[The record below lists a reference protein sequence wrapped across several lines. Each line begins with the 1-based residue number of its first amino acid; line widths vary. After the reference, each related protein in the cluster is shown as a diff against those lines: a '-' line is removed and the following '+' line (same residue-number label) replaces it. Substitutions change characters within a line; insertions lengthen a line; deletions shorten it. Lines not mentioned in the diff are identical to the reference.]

1 MGQNMKY
8 RLALDLGSTSLGWA
22 IFLLDQST
30 SPRPKALVKTG
41 SRIFPNSRRSEIGR
55 QHESLAKVRREKR
68 QARRRRDRFLKRRDK
83 LINALVKWGLFPE
96 DIAARKALELLNP
109 YSLRARGLTEKL
121 SLHEFGRALF
131 HLNQRRGF
139 KSNRKTD
146 SANNDD
152 TPIKGAVS
160 RLHKELDETKAT
172 VGAWLNRRRLALL
185 RTPNVATVRARH
197 REEMRPQKRDPSKT
211 TPETVFDFFV
221 DRDMVAAEFNAL
233 WAAQAVHHGN
243 DLPTEARDKIKD
255 IIFFQRK
262 LRPVSPGRCSILTNL
277 RRAYKAFPV
286 VQQLRIFQEVN
297 HLEILDEKMLGHS
310 LSVAQR
316 DCIARELLKGR
327 DLTWKQIKQL
337 PSFHSSDV
345 FNLEKGGDERKGL
358 TGDETAACLKGKDY
372 FGQRWLEDFDDVLR
386 HRIVWKL
393 LHAQDSTALHK
404 WLQLRAGLTAEVA
417 ERVAKVS
424 LPSGVS
430 AYSRRV
436 SGKFLHQLQLAVV
449 PISDAVSAAGFG
461 SHSAISHFEMTGE
474 ILPKLPYYGQHL
486 QRHVGLGTNDPN
498 DLDEAKRWGR
508 IANPT
513 VHVGLNQIRTVVNA
527 AIKKYRATPTEVV
540 IELARELK
548 LNKEQTTAANVRN
561 FRNRKDRDRR
571 RDRFM
576 EEFHRRPSDDDLD
589 KFLLWEE
596 LNPDNCLDRCCPYSG
611 RPISI
616 RQLFES
622 GEVAI
627 EHILP
632 KRHTIDDGLNNKTV
646 AFTFAN
652 NAKGD
657 RTPHEAFEH
666 SPTINGITY
675 SYEAI
680 LGRAKRLRME
690 KSRRFAPDGLKWW
703 LGLTADGKQKTL
715 PDRLLNDTKYMSRVA
730 REYLTLICPTNKVW
744 VTSGRLTHALREEWQ
759 LDALLGGRLRK
770 NRNDHRHHAIDACV
784 IGVTDRWLVEQASA
798 ASARSATLQL
808 NRLFSDLPQ
817 PWPSY
822 FAQVERAIGN
832 VKVSHKPDH
841 SFEDSMFKE
850 TTYGIRR
857 DGSIIQRKR
866 DPEKKEREVSY
877 IIPITEPTQE
887 QRHGL
892 ADDGTPRPYKGYA
905 PDGNYCMEILR
916 LPTGEWAMEVIPTFV
931 AYRFARD
938 LGWGRRG
945 ANQTAILQQLLATKL
960 GGKTQ
965 GDLVTKLIRGDT
977 VRMNYK
983 GIDRLLF
990 VSKMSVDGGITFTEI
1005 HEANVAGRYTEKLK
1019 ARKLQEKLADGET
1032 LPPKER
1038 FALRDEFISSQIGVD
1053 DLRRG
1058 RARKV
1063 AISPIGELHDPGFK
1077 G

>member
-8 RLALDLGSTSLGWA
+8 RLALDLGPTSLGWA
-22 IFLLDQST
+22 IFLLDQSA
-30 SPRPKALVKTG
+30 SPRPKALVKAG

-68 QARRRRDRFLKRRDK
+68 QARRRRDRFLTRRDK
-83 LINALVKWGLFPE
+83 LIDALIKYGLFPE
-96 DIAARKALELLNP
+96 DIAERKALELLNP
-109 YSLRARGLTEKL
+109 YDLRARGLTEKL
-121 SLHEFGRALF
+121 PLHKFGRALF

-160 RLHKELDETKAT
+160 RLHKELDATNST
-172 VGAWLNRRRLALL
+172 VGAWLNRRRLHLL

-197 REEMRPQKRDPSKT
+197 REELRPQKRDPSKT

-221 DRDMVAAEFNAL
+221 DRAMVTAEFDAL
-233 WAAQAVHHGN
+233 WAAQAIHHGN
-243 DLPTEARDKIKD
+243 DLPEEARVKIRD

-297 HLEILDEKMLGHS
+297 HLEILDVQMLGQS

-327 DLTWKQIKQL
+327 DLTFDQIRKL
-337 PSFHSSDV
+337 PGFNSSNV
-345 FNLEKGGDERKGL
+345 FNLENGGDERKGL
-358 TGDETAACLKGKDY
+358 VGDETAARLKGKEY
-372 FGQRWLEDFDDVLR
+372 FGKRWLEDFDDILR

-393 LHAQDSTALHK
+393 LHAQDPTALHK
-404 WLQLRAGLTAEVA
+404 WLQLHSGLTPEVA
-417 ERVAKVS
+417 ERVAKVT

-436 SGKFLHQLQLAVV
+436 SGKLLYQLQLAVV
-449 PISDAVSAAGFG
+449 PISNAVFAAGFG
-461 SHSAISHFEMTGE
+461 SHSGLSHFEKTGE
-474 ILPKLPYYGQHL
+474 ILPALPYYGQYL
-486 QRHVGLGTNDPN
+486 QRHVGLGTNDPA
-498 DLDEAKRWGR
+498 DPDEAKRWGR

-527 AIKKYRATPTEVV
+527 AIKKYGATPTEIVV
-540 IELARELK
+540 ELSRELK

-561 FRNRKDRDRR
+561 FRNRKERDRR
-571 RDRFM
+571 RDRFVK
-576 EEFHRRPSDDDLD
+576 EFHRRPSDDDLD

-632 KRHTIDDGLNNKTV
+632 KRYTIDDGLNNKTV
-646 AFTFAN
+646 AYTFAN
-652 NAKGD
+652 NAKAD
-657 RTPHEAFEH
+657 RTPHEAFGQ
-666 SPTINGITY
+666 SPTINGVTY

-680 LGRAKRLRME
+680 LHSAKRFKME
-690 KSRRFAPDGLKWW
+690 KSRRFAADGLSWW
-703 LGLTADGKQKTL
+703 LGLTADGKPKTL

-730 REYLTLICPTNKVW
+730 REYLTLICPSNRVW

-784 IGVTDRWLVEQASA
+784 IGVTDRWLVEQAST
-798 ASARSATLQL
+798 ASARAATLHL
-808 NRLFSDLPQ
+808 NRLFSDLSP
-817 PWPSY
+817 PWPSF

-850 TTYGIRR
+850 TTYGIRP

-866 DPEKKEREVSY
+866 DPEKKDREVSY
-877 IIPITEPTQE
+877 IIPITEPSQE
-887 QRHGL
+887 ERHGL
-892 ADDGTPRPYKGYA
+892 ADDGKPRAYKGYA

-916 LPTGEWAMEVIPTFV
+916 QPSGEWTMAVIPTFG
-931 AYRFARD
+931 AYSLANQ
-938 LGWGRRG
+938 LGWNKPN
-945 ANQTAILQQLLATKL
+945 ANRKQILGELRARKL
-960 GGKTQ
+960 TEASS

-977 VRMNYK
+977 VLVNFK
-983 GIDRLLF
+983 GADRLLF
-990 VSKMSVDGGITFTEI
+990 VSKMSVDGGVTFTEI
-1005 HEANVAGRYTEKLK
+1005 HEANVSGRYTAKLEARKKLK
-1019 ARKLQEKLADGET
+1019 KDGENSLT
-1032 LPPKER
+1032 HKER
-1038 FALRDEFISSQIGVD
+1038 FALRDEFISSQIGVEE
-1053 DLRRG
+1053 LRRG
-1058 RARKV
+1058 NARKV
-1063 AISPIGELHDPGFK
+1063 TISPLGDVRDPGFK